1 MDNRIIFNVYEKSLV
16 FLSGLKSKAK
26 LFYKEKNKLSLKKGL
41 IYFLSFTF
49 CFAAIWAIKV
59 KIDKGAD
66 SKLRKKAYSIPREVQ
81 YHFTLKNKTN
91 RLIKKAEF
99 WTYAPV
105 KQTSTQLCDH
115 IKSSHPYKLITDDL
129 GNQVLHF
136 TVNDFPPYANKII
149 QIKARVLLSDKP
161 VPTTVNDLKPYLKT
175 EKYIESDDPGLSNAA
190 KKLDASSNLKT
201 AENIFQW
208 VAGNVQYAG
217 YIKKNRGALYALSHK
232 KGDCTEFM
240 YLFTALCRAVKIPAR
255 CMGGYIAKEN
265 SILKPGYY
273 HNWAQFY
280 EDGAWRISDPQN
292 KVFMQEN
299 SNYIAMR
306 IIEPNSDNQML
317 GFNRFRV
324 QGEGLEAKMN

>member
-1 MDNRIIFNVYEKSLV
+1 MDNRIIIDTYEKSLIC
-16 FLSGLKSKAK
+16 LIGLKKKVK
-26 LFYKEKNKLSLKKGL
+26 LFYKKKTKLHLKKVL
-41 IYFLSFTF
+41 IYFAGISL
-49 CFAAIWAIKV
+49 CLAVICVIIIQ
-59 KIDKGAD
+59 IDKKTTSGLAKR
-66 SKLRKKAYSIPREVQ
+66 SYSISRQVQ
-81 YHFTLKNKTN
+81 YNFTLRNKTN

-105 KQTSTQLCDH
+105 KQTATQLCDN
-115 IKSSHPYKLITDDL
+115 IKSSHPYQMITDEL

-136 TVNDFPPYANKII
+136 TVNDFPPYATKII

-161 VPTTVNDLKPYLKT
+161 VPATVGDIKPYLKA
-175 EKYIESDDPGLSNAA
+175 EKYIESEDPNIFNTA
-190 KKLDASSNLKT
+190 KKLDASGHLKT
-201 AENIFQW
+201 AENIFRW
-208 VAGNVQYAG
+208 VAGNVQYTG
-217 YIKKNRGALYALSHK
+217 YIKKERGALYALSHK

-255 CMGGYIAKEN
+255 CIGGYITKEN

-292 KVFMQEN
+292 KIFMKEN

-306 IIEPNSDNQML
+306 IIKETQDNPML
-317 GFNRFRV
+317 KFNRFRI

>member
-1 MDNRIIFNVYEKSLV
+1 MKI
-16 FLSGLKSKAK
+16 K
-26 LFYKEKNKLSLKKGL
+26 LFYKEKHKLSFKKGL
-41 IYFLSFTF
+41 VYFVSFTF
-49 CFAAIWAIKV
+49 CLTAIWAIKV
-59 KIDKGAD
+59 KIDKVAD
-66 SKLRKKAYSIPREVQ
+66 SKLAKKAYSIPRQVQ
-81 YHFTLKNKTN
+81 YSFTLRNKTN

-99 WTYAPV
+99 WAYAPV
-105 KQTSTQLCDH
+105 KQTSTQLCDN
-115 IKSSHPYKLITDDL
+115 IISSHPYQMITDDL

-136 TVNDFPPYANKII
+136 TVNDFPPYATKII

-161 VPTTVNDLKPYLKT
+161 VPATVRDIKPYLKA

-190 KKLDASSNLKT
+190 EKLNSSSRLKT
-201 AENIFQW
+201 AENIFHW

-255 CMGGYIAKEN
+255 CIGGYIAKES

-280 EDGAWRISDPQN
+280 ENGAWRISDPQN
-292 KVFMQEN
+292 KVFMKEY

-306 IIEPNSDNQML
+306 IIEQKPNNQML
-317 GFNRFRV
+317 EFNRFRV
-324 QGEGLEAKMN
+324 QGDGMEVKMN

>member
-1 MDNRIIFNVYEKSLV
+1 MKI
-16 FLSGLKSKAK
+16 K
-26 LFYKEKNKLSLKKGL
+26 LFYKEKHKLSFKKGL
-41 IYFLSFTF
+41 VYFVSFTF
-49 CFAAIWAIKV
+49 CLTAIWVIKV
-59 KIDKGAD
+59 KIDKVAD
-66 SKLRKKAYSIPREVQ
+66 SKLAKKAYSIPRQVQ
-81 YHFTLKNKTN
+81 YSFTLSNKTN
-91 RLIKKAEF
+91 RLIKKVEF
-99 WTYAPV
+99 WAYAPV
-105 KQTSTQLCDH
+105 KQTSTQLCDN
-115 IKSSHPYKLITDDL
+115 IKSSHPYQMITDDL

-136 TVNDFPPYANKII
+136 TVNDFPPYATKII

-161 VPTTVNDLKPYLKT
+161 VPATVRDIKPYLKA

-190 KKLDASSNLKT
+190 EKLNSSSRLKT
-201 AENIFQW
+201 AENIFHW

-255 CMGGYIAKEN
+255 CIGGYIAKEN

-292 KVFMQEN
+292 KVFMKED

-306 IIEPNSDNQML
+306 IIEQKPDNQML

-324 QGEGLEAKMN
+324 QGDGVEVKMN